1 MALKPVYLDYQ
12 ATTPVDKRVLD
23 VMLPYFSEH
32 FANPASSTHIY
43 GEKAAKELDCARD
56 LFASFINA
64 KKNEIVF
71 TSGATES
78 NNFALKGLEKLLQ
91 RKNKTHIISSQI
103 EHKAVIEPLKYLQER
118 GFELTLLKPNLDGAL
133 DLDLLQASLKPNTG
147 LISIMHAN
155 NEIGTIN
162 PIKQIGKIA
171 KEAGALFHC
180 DAAQTLGKL
189 EIDVEEFN
197 IDLLATSAHKI
208 YGPKGIGSLYIRKGL
223 KLESLLLGG
232 SQENDFRAG
241 SPALPL
247 IIGFVE
253 AVRIAYEDMEQ
264 ENHHLKTLS
273 DFFLSQLTN
282 IYPRLELNG
291 CSKNRL
297 PNNLNISFIGIESET
312 LMMNLWNDLAVSNGS
327 ACSSLNW
334 SYSHVLQAMG
344 LSIDHLKSA
353 VRFSF
358 GRLTNKSDLEIAL
371 NLLDKTFKL
380 LI

>member
-1 MALKPVYLDYQ
+1 
-12 ATTPVDKRVLD
+12 
-23 VMLPYFSEH
+23 
-32 FANPASSTHIY
+32 
-43 GEKAAKELDCARD
+43 
-56 LFASFINA
+56 
-64 KKNEIVF
+64 
-71 TSGATES
+71 
-78 NNFALKGLEKLLQ
+78 
-91 RKNKTHIISSQI
+91 
-103 EHKAVIEPLKYLQER
+103 
-118 GFELTLLKPNLDGAL
+118 
-133 DLDLLQASLKPNTG
+133 
-147 LISIMHAN
+147 
-155 NEIGTIN
+155 
-162 PIKQIGKIA
+162 
-171 KEAGALFHC
+171 
-180 DAAQTLGKL
+180 
-189 EIDVEEFN
+189 
-197 IDLLATSAHKI
+197 SAHKI

-282 IYPRLELNG
+282 IYPRLSLNG

-334 SYSHVLQAMG
+334 SYSHILQAMG